1 MFSRLFGSQAAPTGG
16 SHIAD
21 LVAMGFTQENAQ
33 VALEAAGG
41 DVQRAAAMLL
51 EQQEVT
57 AAPARAPQPPADT
70 RGPAV
75 RAAEGR
81 ELARARSVAPPRQ
94 RRRARQRRR
103 RSRATAP
110 RSAAATTAG
119 AARRQRLAAAAPAP
133 PGRRRARRLRRAA
146 RAASSGAAGT
156 PEERVQ
162 RAAARLAG
170 HAAAVDILVTSL
182 TRVLQ
187 NPADEKY
194 RTVNIQN
201 KHFQSTVAAAP
212 GGMEFM
218 YAVGFEPMHGHLVLQ
233 SRDPALVWIGKSAL
247 EQLRGTSSYG
257 ASKEALQLQQA
268 LALSKVEYETHD
280 EVARAAFLLRVP
292 EEPPEGAAGSTKI
305 CVHVGQEQVW
315 RRFESCNTLEDLLN
329 FVRSLPKAPKRDLVL
344 DNITTRPPRRLD
356 TAAQLGLT
364 LQRLDMWP
372 SGHVA
377 VSCGA

>member
-1 MFSRLFGSQAAPTGG
+1 
-16 SHIAD
+16 
-21 LVAMGFTQENAQ
+21 MGFTQENAQ

-75 RAAEGR
+75 RAAEER
-81 ELARARSVAPPRQ
+81 ELALALEASRREAAAPPRSTP
-94 RRRARQRRR
+94 AP
-103 RSRATAP
+103 RSVPTAP
-110 RSAAATTAG
+110 RSAAAAAAEARLARQQPAAPAAPRPAAP
-119 AARRQRLAAAAPAP
+119 AARAAAPP
-133 PGRRRARRLRRAA
+133 RRTLP
-146 RAASSGAAGT
+146 ASSGAAGT

-257 ASKEALQLQQA
+257 ASKEAQQLQQA

-329 FVRSLPKAPKRDLVL
+329 FVRSLPRAPKRDLVL

>member
-1 MFSRLFGSQAAPTGG
+1 MLKLLSIGDPSEDPDTERFDNTDNNEPA
-16 SHIAD
+16 AD
-21 LVAMGFTQENAQ
+21 LSLAQ
-33 VALEAAGG
+33 EAATRVSKLYGADKALMTKLAKEAGINNIMRAG
-41 DVQRAAAMLL
+41 DRA
-51 EQQEVT
+51 
-57 AAPARAPQPPADT
+57 D
-70 RGPAV
+70 
-75 RAAEGR
+75 
-81 ELARARSVAPPRQ
+81 ELG
-94 RRRARQRRR
+94 ARQ
-103 RSRATAP
+103 
-110 RSAAATTAG
+110 
-119 AARRQRLAAAAPAP
+119 
-133 PGRRRARRLRRAA
+133 
-146 RAASSGAAGT
+146 
-156 PEERVQ
+156 RVQ

-257 ASKEALQLQQA
+257 ASKEAQQLQQA

-305 CVHVGQEQVW
+305 CIHVGQEQVW

-329 FVRSLPKAPKRDLVL
+329 FVRSLPRAPKRDLVL